1 MRGAEVAA
9 PHVWPKCYSK
19 VARKVSTTWLADCK
33 AKHTTMTVAQNI
45 GIRLVSCSDAH
56 LPLCHATRRS
66 TLLHLDATEYSE
78 SAAHQIKVN
87 FSCLQPVTICIDCHP
102 VLQVSP
108 DQLMMA
114 LTTRAIETFGER
126 IVKQLDA
133 AAASV
138 SRDALAKN
146 LYAKLFDWL
155 VAAINRK
162 ISAIGI
168 ACLSL

>member
-1 MRGAEVAA
+1 MASEHLFLFVTL
-9 PHVWPKCYSK
+9 VVK
-19 VARKVSTTWLADCK
+19 D
-33 AKHTTMTVAQNI
+33 HTLTAVIMACEPFFL
-45 GIRLVSCSDAH
+45 LVSQVFNNQLSTAALMAAYH
-56 LPLCHATRRS
+56 LF
-66 TLLHLDATEYSE
+66 LLAS
-78 SAAHQIKVN
+78 Q
-87 FSCLQPVTICIDCHP
+87 VTP
-102 VLQVSP
+102 E
-108 DQLMMA
+108 QLMTA

-162 ISAIGI
+162 ISAIGAPCVPPYLP
-168 ACLSL
+168 ACMHVRPQQP

>member
-1 MRGAEVAA
+1 MPFITYR
-9 PHVWPKCYSK
+9 PF
-19 VARKVSTTWLADCK
+19 L
-33 AKHTTMTVAQNI
+33 
-45 GIRLVSCSDAH
+45 
-56 LPLCHATRRS
+56 
-66 TLLHLDATEYSE
+66 
-78 SAAHQIKVN
+78 
-87 FSCLQPVTICIDCHP
+87 
-102 VLQVSP
+102 LQVSP
-108 DQLMMA
+108 DQLMIA

-162 ISAIGI
+162 ISAIGNTPADKRVCI
-168 ACLSL
+168 DICCFFKALAALACCCVLAMLQLWPMLSP

>member
-1 MRGAEVAA
+1 M
-9 PHVWPKCYSK
+9 
-19 VARKVSTTWLADCK
+19 
-33 AKHTTMTVAQNI
+33 
-45 GIRLVSCSDAH
+45 
-56 LPLCHATRRS
+56 
-66 TLLHLDATEYSE
+66 
-78 SAAHQIKVN
+78 
-87 FSCLQPVTICIDCHP
+87 
-102 VLQVSP
+102 SP
-108 DQLMMA
+108 DQLMTA

-162 ISAIGI
+162 ISAIGEHCPLPT
-168 ACLSL
+168 CLHASISVNSPEVSWE